1 MPVTQVRSKQQFLV
15 TDHFSHAN
23 FRITNL
29 ADPIAAQDAAT
40 KAYVD
45 AVKQALDIK
54 DSVRAA
60 TTANITLSG
69 AQTIDGV
76 SVVAGDRVLVKD
88 QTTGSAN
95 GIYVAASG
103 AWTRAADA
111 NLSAE
116 VTAGMFVF
124 VEEGT
129 VNGDNG
135 YVLTTNGPITL
146 DTTALV
152 FTQFSGAGQVSAGNG
167 LTKTGNTIDV
177 VGTAGRIVANADSID
192 LATSGVTAGT
202 WIKTTVDAY
211 GRVTSGANAT
221 TSDISEGTNLYY
233 TDARAQAAI
242 TGGASTI
249 VTANLTADRALISNG
264 TGKVAV
270 STVTATELG
279 HVAGVTSAIQTQLN
293 NKQPLDGDLT
303 AIAALAG
310 TSGLLRKTAADT
322 YSLDTATYLTAN
334 QTITLSGDATGTG
347 STAITVTL
355 ANSGVTAGTY
365 RSVTVN
371 AKGLVTAGTNP
382 TTIAGYGITDAQ
394 PLDADL
400 TAIAALAGTSGILR
414 KDAANTWSLDTN
426 TYLTL
431 AVTTIN
437 FGTTGLTPATATS
450 GAVTVAGTLVAANGG
465 TGQSSYAVGDILYA
479 SAATTLAKLTAVA
492 TGNVLI
498 SGGVTTA
505 PSWGKVGLTTHVS
518 GTLPIAN
525 GGTGIATAP
534 TNGQLLIGNAG
545 AYSVAAL
552 TQGTGIT
559 ITNGAG
565 TITIS
570 TTALTNTN
578 FVDKEVPTR
587 QGGGTTPDGTTTI
600 YNLANTPVA
609 GSEHVYVN
617 GVLQNPGAGND
628 YTIAS
633 AAITFLTGAIPQ
645 TGDVVLVSYRK

>member
-15 TDHFSHAN
+15 TDHVAFGN

-54 DSVRAA
+54 DSVRVA

-69 AQTIDGV
+69 IQTIDGV
-76 SVVAGDRVLVKD
+76 LLVADNRVLVKD
-88 QTTGSAN
+88 QTSGLQN
-95 GIYVAASG
+95 GIYVVASG

-111 NLSAE
+111 NLSTE

-129 VNGDNG
+129 ANGDNG
-135 YVLTTNGPITL
+135 YVLTTNGAIDLGVTS
-146 DTTALV
+146 LV
-152 FTQFSGAGQVSAGNG
+152 FTQFSGAGQISAGNG

-177 VGTAGRIVANADSID
+177 VGTAGRIAVNPDSID

-202 WIKTTVDAY
+202 FTKITVDSY
-211 GRVTSGANAT
+211 GRATVGANAT
-221 TSDISEGTNLYY
+221 TSDISEGTNLYF

-264 TGKVAV
+264 TGKVAI
-270 STVTATELG
+270 SAVTATELG
-279 HVAGVTSAIQTQLN
+279 YVAGVTSALQTQLN

-334 QTITLSGDATGTG
+334 QAITLSGDATGSGT
-347 STAITVTL
+347 TAISVTL

-382 TTIAGYGITDAQ
+382 TTLAGYGITDAQ

-414 KDAANTWSLDTN
+414 KTAADTWSLDTN
-426 TYLTL
+426 TYLTS
-431 AVTTIN
+431 AVTTIS
-437 FGTTGLTPATATS
+437 FGTTGLTPVTAST

-465 TGQSSYAVGDILYA
+465 TGLSSYAVGDILYA

-505 PSWGKVGLTTHVS
+505 PSWGKVGLATHVS

-525 GGTGIATAP
+525 GGTNVTTTP
-534 TNGQLLIGNAG
+534 TNGQLLIGNGSGYAL
-545 AYSVAAL
+545 AAL
-552 TQGTGIT
+552 SPGTGIT
-559 ITNGAG
+559 ITNGSG

-570 TTALTNTN
+570 TTALIASN
-578 FVDKEVPTR
+578 FVDKETPTK
-587 QGGGTTPDGTTTI
+587 QGGGTAPDGTTTI
-600 YNLANTPVA
+600 YNLANTPVT

-617 GVLQNPGAGND
+617 GVLQNAASND
-628 YTIAS
+628 YSIS
-633 AAITFLTGAIPQ
+633 GGAITFVGGAIPQ